1 MMTVEEKKEL
11 LFNRQF
17 IISSSELNAFEG
29 WNTFRIGNL
38 FLYSHPNLE
47 VTFSRKNEKSV
58 VLLGYIFDSENPTHS
73 NQQVLDRLG
82 ENETFEAVLEGS
94 DKYAGRFLII
104 YHDLIDF
111 KLFHDAAG
119 QREVFYLKEDNI
131 WLASQPSLLS
141 EYVELQKCVEGAE
154 FYSSE
159 KFKQR
164 KERILNT
171 TPYLGVK
178 HLPVNHYLDLHTG
191 ESTRYFPKEQITKQ
205 PLEEAVKLSSKYIK
219 GFLEAASHRYTLM
232 VAVTG
237 GWDSRMM
244 LAASLHL
251 PDCHYFIFKHKHLKD
266 SDQDIKTPKKLLKI
280 LGVDYNVIEYDP
292 KLEDDVKALM
302 TKNVELSNPVLY
314 PAFYNEFYKKYKE
327 KLNVTC
333 VSEAAR
339 NYFHYQVNGSD
350 VSGATLARLNK
361 FEGFDFVKEQYQKW
375 VDDNS
380 VTFKENGYHI
390 LDMFYWEEKMGNWLA
405 NGRSAMGS
413 VIEDFSPFNCRELM
427 VIFLSVDEK
436 YRDRYYPVLHKEII
450 KQLSENVLKIPVNQS
465 LKYIVIKWLVIFRIY
480 PIYKRLQL
488 WLKAN

>member
-1 MMTVEEKKEL
+1 MTVEEKNEL

-17 IISSSELNAFEG
+17 IISSSKLKVFKG
-29 WNTFRIGNL
+29 WNSNLIRNL

-47 VTFSRKNEKSV
+47 VTVSSKNEKTI

-73 NQQVLDRLG
+73 NQQVLDCIG
-82 ENETFEAVLEGS
+82 ENENFEAVLES
-94 DKYAGRFLII
+94 SAKYAGRFLII
-104 YHDLIDF
+104 YQDSSDF
-111 KLFHDAAG
+111 NLFHDAAG
-119 QREVFYLKEDNI
+119 QREVFYLKEGNI

-164 KERILNT
+164 KERILDT
-171 TPYLGVK
+171 TQYLGVK

-191 ESTRYFPKEQITKQ
+191 KSARYFPKKQITKL

-219 GFLEAASHRYTLM
+219 GFLEAASHRYKLLI
-232 VAVTG
+232 AVTG

-244 LAASLHL
+244 LAASLHI
-251 PDCHYFIFKHKHLKD
+251 PNSHYFIFKHKHLKD
-266 SDQDIKTPKKLLKI
+266 TDQDIKTPKKLLGI

-292 KLEDDVKALM
+292 KLEGDVKALM
-302 TKNVELSNPVLY
+302 TRNVELSNPVLY
-314 PAFYNEFYKKYKE
+314 PAFYNEFYKKYKDR
-327 KLNVTC
+327 LNVTC

-339 NYFHYQVNGSD
+339 NYFLYQANENEVA
-350 VSGATLARLNK
+350 GATLARLNK
-361 FEGFDFVKEQYQKW
+361 FEEFDFVKEQYQKW
-375 VDDNS
+375 VDDNA
-380 VTFKENGYHI
+380 VTLKDNGYHI

-427 VIFLSVDEK
+427 VVFLSVDEK

-450 KQLSENVLKIPVNQS
+450 KQLSVNALKVPVNQN
-465 LKYIVIKWLVIFRIY
+465 LKYVAIKWLVIFKIY
-480 PIYKRLQL
+480 PIYKRVQL